1 MLDLGLGGKAPP
13 PVINTVATEGKG
25 VDKLIDEIDKL
36 VADKDQELR
45 DSRKKRLIPWML
57 MDIISEKIYRSVT
70 QDIKASEFEDFIER
84 IHRREIDP
92 DTVADEIVDKL
103 KNVR

>member
-1 MLDLGLGGKAPP
+1 M
-13 PVINTVATEGKG
+13 V
-25 VDKLIDEIDKL
+25 VDKDK
-36 VADKDQELR
+36 ELR

-57 MDIISEKIYRSVT
+57 MDIISDKIYRSVT

-92 DTVADEIVDKL
+92 YTVADRIVAKL
-103 KNVR
+103 KKGK